1 MDVSEADL
9 DHPVQFDKVPTNDF
23 RRMDQV
29 DANIVS
35 TLKSLSTERVDKS
48 DDFQKL
54 VKNITRYEDQKAKRE
69 VPLSEAKFLA
79 RRAELDA
86 DEEDEKTFEEQ
97 ANANDEVFKRNF
109 YNNEALNITVDYLRL
124 LGKDKVAKADPPGRV
139 PN

>member
-1 MDVSEADL
+1 MCA
-9 DHPVQFDKVPTNDF
+9 T
-23 RRMDQV
+23 R
-29 DANIVS
+29 I
-35 TLKSLSTERVDKS
+35 
-48 DDFQKL
+48 DFQKL